1 MFSLQHQLV
10 INLLKE
16 TLVIQQYQQDIN
28 VDGSSLPRNV
38 FKC

>member
-10 INLLKE
+10 IILLKE

-28 VDGSSLPRNV
+28 VDGSSLPCNV